1 MKIRPI
7 ILMLMFIHFAAGL
20 WVQQVF
26 GANKLPVAVIS
37 ETEYRFKSIL
47 EGDKIVHDFIL
58 QNAGDAPLFIKKV
71 RTG

>member
-7 ILMLMFIHFAAGL
+7 ILMFMFIYFAAGL
-20 WVQQVF
+20 WTHQVF

-47 EGDKIVHDFIL
+47 EGDNIVHDFIL